1 MNREPVAEYDAK
13 RDERGRL
20 TLKGASHEYYHVTV
34 YEDERIELLPRTL
47 VDPRI
52 SRRTLD
58 MIDQAM
64 DANDRGEKTESV
76 DPSVLLKR
84 KVSAKKR

>member
-1 MNREPVAEYDAK
+1 MSRELVAEYDAK

-20 TLKGASHEYYHVTV
+20 TLKGVSHDYYHVTV
-34 YEDERIELLPRTL
+34 YEDERIELLPRML

-64 DANDRGEKTESV
+64 DAIDRGEKTESV
-76 DPSVLLKR
+76 DPSALLKR